1 MSTITPHPLETATDP
16 APPVAAVG
24 PMVVIT
30 APTLSEA
37 LRFASPALDAR
48 LRRLYERT
56 CEMPQHQAGVIV
68 LGQDGRASFDDYLFN
83 ALHSFAYGS

>member
-1 MSTITPHPLETATDP
+1 MSTLTPHPSDTPTDP
-16 APPVAAVG
+16 APRVAPIG

-37 LRFASPALDAR
+37 LRFASPALEAR
-48 LRRLYERT
+48 LRRLYERR
-56 CEMPQHQAGVIV
+56 CEMQPQAGAIV

-83 ALHSFAYGS
+83 ALHGFAYGS